1 MRAALLAVLCLGCTA
16 VEPAAAPL
24 EEAPTLVALG
34 DQGPGVGDARPHLR
48 VAFRAADGST
58 TPVDLEASA
67 LVPRWRDGAALIDPE
82 GRLYQVWPD
91 GRRRMLAPR
100 ATALGTDG
108 ERLVFAVERDLGVE
122 LRVHD
127 GTEAQ
132 TLAEGLSSAA
142 MLRVDHD
149 RVRFVGAR
157 PGGVAGVWVADASGA
172 RCRTNCD
179 LRTGEPWGDRFVPP
193 PSDPSQLEAW

>member
-1 MRAALLAVLCLGCTA
+1 MRATVLAVLLLGCTA
-16 VEPAAAPL
+16 VDPAAAPL
-24 EEAPTLVALG
+24 EEGPTLISLG
-34 DQGPGVGDARPHLR
+34 DQGPGIGDARPRLR
-48 VAFRAADGST
+48 VGFRYAGGRTA
-58 TPVDLEASA
+58 PVDVEASA

-108 ERLVFAVERDLGVE
+108 ERLAYAVERDLGVQ

-127 GTEAQ
+127 GAEAR

-142 MLRVDHD
+142 MLRVDGD
-149 RVRFVGAR
+149 RVLFVGAR

-172 RCRTNCD
+172 RCATNCE

-193 PSDPSQLEAW
+193 PSDPSQLEAP